1 MKSYSVI
8 NQCVIKINEMDKIK
22 QLCLFVLV
30 NKRLDEWV
38 AEERLDTRKVQYPR
52 KDQATTGGVSTP
64 KKVCNYTKI
73 NLKII
78 FNFNNY
84 CSVISC

>member
-1 MKSYSVI
+1 
-8 NQCVIKINEMDKIK
+8 MDKIK

-64 KKVCNYTKI
+64 KKVCHYTFLI
-73 NLKII
+73 LTII
-78 FNFNNY
+78 VLWFLVKFPFKEN
-84 CSVISC
+84 

>member
-1 MKSYSVI
+1 MKSFSVVKNVFMITYSYYKPMYHQ
-8 NQCVIKINEMDKIK
+8 NKWNRKIK

-64 KKVCNYTKI
+64 KKVCHYTKI

-78 FNFNNY
+78 
-84 CSVISC
+84 